1 MYENNDR
8 NESDL
13 QIVER
18 RRLLEIVSKKGL
30 SFLTKSELEE
40 LNGLLET
47 KDYNNNERANRA
59 KRKLLKKINIA
70 IYESYR

>member
-8 NESDL
+8 DESDL

-30 SFLTKSELEE
+30 SFLTKSELDE

>member
-8 NESDL
+8 DESDL

>member
-13 QIVER
+13 QVVER

-30 SFLTKSELEE
+30 SFLTKSELDE

>member
-1 MYENNDR
+1 MYENNDT

-13 QIVER
+13 QMVER

>member
-1 MYENNDR
+1 MYKNNDT

-30 SFLTKSELEE
+30 SFLTRSELEH

-47 KDYNNNERANRA
+47 KVYNNNEKANRA
-59 KRKLLKKINIA
+59 KKKLLKKINIA
-70 IYESYR
+70 IYEAHR

>member
-8 NESDL
+8 NESDP

>member
-1 MYENNDR
+1 MYKNNDT

-13 QIVER
+13 HIVER

-30 SFLTKSELEE
+30 SFLTRSELEH

-47 KDYNNNERANRA
+47 KVYNNNEKANRA
-59 KRKLLKKINIA
+59 KKKLLKKINIA
-70 IYESYR
+70 IYEAHR

>member
-1 MYENNDR
+1 MYKNNDT

-18 RRLLEIVSKKGL
+18 RRLLAIVSKKGL
-30 SFLTKSELEE
+30 SFLTRSELEH

-47 KDYNNNERANRA
+47 KVYNNNEKANRA
-59 KRKLLKKINIA
+59 KKKLLKKINIA
-70 IYESYR
+70 IYEAHR

>member
-1 MYENNDR
+1 MYKNNDT

-30 SFLTKSELEE
+30 SFLTRSELEH

-47 KDYNNNERANRA
+47 KVYDNNEKANRA
-59 KRKLLKKINIA
+59 KKKLLKKINIA
-70 IYESYR
+70 IYEAHR

>member
-13 QIVER
+13 QVVER

>member
-30 SFLTKSELEE
+30 NFLTKSELEE

-47 KDYNNNERANRA
+47 KDYNNNESEQS
-59 KRKLLKKINIA
+59 KKEIVNENK
-70 IYESYR
+70 YCYL

>member
-1 MYENNDR
+1 MYENNDT

-18 RRLLEIVSKKGL
+18 RRLLEIVYKKGL
-30 SFLTKSELEE
+30 SFLTKSELEK
-40 LNGLLET
+40 LNGLLEA

-59 KRKLLKKINIA
+59 KRNLLKKINIA
-70 IYESYR
+70 IYDSYR

>member
-13 QIVER
+13 QLVER

-40 LNGLLET
+40 LNGLLEN

>member
-1 MYENNDR
+1 MYKNNDT

-18 RRLLEIVSKKGL
+18 RRLLELVSKKGL
-30 SFLTKSELEE
+30 SFLTRSELEH

-47 KDYNNNERANRA
+47 KVYNNNEKANRA
-59 KRKLLKKINIA
+59 KKKLLKKISIA
-70 IYESYR
+70 IYEAHR

>member
-1 MYENNDR
+1 MYKNNDT

-18 RRLLEIVSKKGL
+18 RRLLELVSKKGL
-30 SFLTKSELEE
+30 SFLTRSELEH

-47 KDYNNNERANRA
+47 KVYNNNEKANRA
-59 KRKLLKKINIA
+59 KKKLLKKINIA
-70 IYESYR
+70 IYEAHR

>member
-13 QIVER
+13 QLVER

-40 LNGLLET
+40 LHGLLEN